1 MKCIICS
8 SNTLN
13 INENLPS
20 FSHNKFSTITKNI
33 FFKKCKKCQI
43 IFNKKNIKNS
53 FFKTKQY
60 FIENQKEHKIFFKNK
75 FINRSSIISKLIYGQ
90 IKKKQKL
97 KIIDVGCFDGSL
109 LKCLNQKLKKSFL
122 YGFEKNHIC
131 KKIFPKKNNFI
142 FRSGKITDLPGEF
155 DIAVFSHSLFYFQD
169 LKKTIKNI
177 LLKLK
182 KQGEVF
188 IIIPN
193 INKNPFYFLM
203 GDQKAIF
210 TKINLI
216 NIFQFFGLNLRVL
229 KQNYLTNEIILYGK
243 KGKRKKIKLK
253 KDFIYINAIQK
264 IKKIKK
270 RLIDKNIINPV
281 IVGTKVVAAAL
292 DEFLKNKTLFF
303 IDQNHNKIIK
313 RFRGK
318 KIILPKEIEENFS
331 ILSSF
336 TMSQKLKEYLNKKY
350 NLKIIN
356 YDKI

>member
-1 MKCIICS
+1 M
-8 SNTLN
+8 
-13 INENLPS
+13 
-20 FSHNKFSTITKNI
+20 
-33 FFKKCKKCQI
+33 
-43 IFNKKNIKNS
+43 
-53 FFKTKQY
+53 
-60 FIENQKEHKIFFKNK
+60 
-75 FINRSSIISKLIYGQ
+75 
-90 IKKKQKL
+90 
-97 KIIDVGCFDGSL
+97 
-109 LKCLNQKLKKSFL
+109 KCLNQKLKKSFL

>member
-155 DIAVFSHSLFYFQD
+155 EIAVF
-169 LKKTIKNI
+169 
-177 LLKLK
+177 KL
-182 KQGEVF
+182 
-188 IIIPN
+188 
-193 INKNPFYFLM
+193 
-203 GDQKAIF
+203 
-210 TKINLI
+210 
-216 NIFQFFGLNLRVL
+216 
-229 KQNYLTNEIILYGK
+229 
-243 KGKRKKIKLK
+243 
-253 KDFIYINAIQK
+253 NA
-264 IKKIKK
+264 
-270 RLIDKNIINPV
+270 L
-281 IVGTKVVAAAL
+281 
-292 DEFLKNKTLFF
+292 
-303 IDQNHNKIIK
+303 
-313 RFRGK
+313 
-318 KIILPKEIEENFS
+318 
-331 ILSSF
+331 
-336 TMSQKLKEYLNKKY
+336 
-350 NLKIIN
+350 
-356 YDKI
+356 